1 MIPEDLAPRINE
13 LTAKS
18 KTDEGLTKA
27 EEAERKELRE
37 TYLALFRESFR
48 SRVEMMQVYD
58 KTGKEVTP
66 DKVKK
71 VQRDKGLRDD

>member
-1 MIPEDLAPRINE
+1 MSPEDLTPRINE
-13 LTAKS
+13 LAAKS
-18 KTDEGLTKA
+18 KTAEGLTKS

-37 TYLALFRESFR
+37 TYLALFREGFR

-58 KTGKEVTP
+58 KSGKEVTP

>member
-13 LTAKS
+13 LAAKS

-71 VQRDKGLRDD
+71 VQRDKGLRDN

>member
-58 KTGKEVTP
+58 ETGKEVTP

>member
-13 LTAKS
+13 LAAKS
-18 KTDEGLTKA
+18 KTDKGLTKA

-71 VQRDKGLRDD
+71 VQRDKGLRDN